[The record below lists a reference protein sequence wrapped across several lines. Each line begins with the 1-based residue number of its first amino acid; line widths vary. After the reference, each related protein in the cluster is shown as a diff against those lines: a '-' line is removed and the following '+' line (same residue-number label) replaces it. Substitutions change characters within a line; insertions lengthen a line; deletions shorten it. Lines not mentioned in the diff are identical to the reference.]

1 MRLRVALP
9 VALVIFVALILL
21 VICSGLN
28 IAENKNESLKA
39 ELQGIC
45 EVVGATTN
53 SAASRADG
61 SGFRRTI

>member
-28 IAENKNESLKA
+28 IAENKKTISNNIADSLF
-39 ELQGIC
+39 
-45 EVVGATTN
+45 VGL
-53 SAASRADG
+53 
-61 SGFRRTI
+61 